1 MTGHLRD
8 MSRCVPWQSGTRKT
22 GHRGTHPLRGVPCP
36 VPPMLVVEKLSPLT
50 VAMALPRDGDATGPS
65 GESAMRGS
73 RSPNIHPR
81 EGNLESGKPCEG
93 NPPERNM
100 R

>member
-36 VPPMLVVEKLSPLT
+36 VPPMLVVEKLSLLT
-50 VAMALPRDGDATGPS
+50 VAMALPREGDAMGPS
-65 GESAMRGS
+65 GAVPMRGRGAS
-73 RSPNIHPR
+73 TLHPLR
-81 EGNLESGKPCEG
+81 KNLNWK
-93 NPPERNM
+93 NP
-100 R
+100 

>member
-36 VPPMLVVEKLSPLT
+36 VPPMLMVEKLSPLT
-50 VAMALPRDGDATGPS
+50 VVMALPHDGDAKGTPLEMAAG
-65 GESAMRGS
+65 AS
-73 RSPNIHPR
+73 RS
-81 EGNLESGKPCEG
+81 LDSS
-93 NPPERNM
+93 PPEKKS
-100 R
+100 